1 MKRVRSGVSLLVV
14 ALLLS
19 LVSVVALAADVRMTV
34 LNSKGEVQAQLEDMA
49 AYYSSITPGVTVE
62 VIAAPV
68 GQSPFERAM
77 ALYASG
83 NAPALIMLDPGDVLL
98 FRDRAA
104 ALNNEKWVADAI
116 DRALDLVTAEDGRV
130 LGFPVTVEGYGFIY
144 NKPVVEAALGGTF
157 DPETINT
164 RDALRKLFEAT
175 KASGKGA
182 LVISPEDWSLGA
194 HFFSLAYSAQSPS
207 FAEIKEFQEAMKKGE
222 VKLAAN
228 AKVNGLLDTFDL
240 MKEFNYDKADPL
252 ASTYDRG
259 SQLIGEGEVGI
270 WFQGNWAWPQIKEFD
285 SAGGEFGFLPVPIS
299 NNPDD
304 LGNTQIPVGVT
315 KYFILDGEQNSPAQQ
330 QAAKDFLNWLVYD
343 PEGQKRLVVDASIIP
358 AFKNITITPEDP
370 LAASIMEYVQK
381 GKIMT
386 FVLNLPADHWAEV
399 GASMQKYLAGY
410 ASRDA
415 LLAEVEAYWRG
426 L

>member
-285 SAGGEFGFLPVPIS
+285 SAGGEFGFLPVPS
-299 NNPDD
+299 ATTRMTLATPR
-304 LGNTQIPVGVT
+304 
-315 KYFILDGEQNSPAQQ
+315 SPSA
-330 QAAKDFLNWLVYD
+330 
-343 PEGQKRLVVDASIIP
+343 
-358 AFKNITITPEDP
+358 
-370 LAASIMEYVQK
+370 
-381 GKIMT
+381 
-386 FVLNLPADHWAEV
+386 
-399 GASMQKYLAGY
+399 
-410 ASRDA
+410 
-415 LLAEVEAYWRG
+415 
-426 L
+426 